1 MHYIDLRYL
10 HVQRTW
16 GVELIRAGNI
26 FKFIQVRLGFFYY
39 PTLVQTLFFLFSI
52 SLIFTTSFLCVSFS
66 KLQLLSVFLF
76 PTATFFCFLFPTA
89 TFLGYPFPTL
99 LSSVSVFQ
107 LLLFPAVSLYRLL
120 LFSIFSNNY
129 FFPFQFFKCFFFP
142 NPPLSTN
149 FFLQGVPINLGIQ

>member
-39 PTLVQTLFFLFSI
+39 PTLVKTLFFLFSI

-76 PTATFFCFLFPTA
+76 PTATFVCFLFPTA

-120 LFSIFSNNY
+120 LFSV
-129 FFPFQFFKCFFFP
+129 FFPTTTFFRFNFLNASFSLILLCLLIFFYRV
-142 NPPLSTN
+142 S
-149 FFLQGVPINLGIQ
+149 Q